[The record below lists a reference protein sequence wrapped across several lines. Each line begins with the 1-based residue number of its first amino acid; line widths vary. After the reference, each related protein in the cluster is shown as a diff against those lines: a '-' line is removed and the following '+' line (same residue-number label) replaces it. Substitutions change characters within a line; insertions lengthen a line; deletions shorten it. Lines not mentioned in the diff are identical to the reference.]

1 MRTILFVLP
10 GLAVMALAFWAYSE
24 NYQTQ
29 ESLARVNDLQRRIG
43 SERETLAILK
53 AEWAYL
59 NRPERLRGL
68 VDLNFERLA
77 LLPLQPFH
85 YADVDQ
91 IPYPTPDL
99 DDIVEIIPLKGELP
113 Q

>member
-10 GLAVMALAFWAYSE
+10 GFAVMALAFWAYSE
-24 NYQTQ
+24 NYETQ
-29 ESLARVNDLQRRIG
+29 ESLAHVRDLQRRIG
-43 SERETLAILK
+43 AERETLAILK

-59 NRPERLRGL
+59 NRPERLRAL

-85 YADVDQ
+85 FADVDQ

-99 DDIVEIIPLKGELP
+99 EDIVDVIPLKGELP
-113 Q
+113 